1 MLVAI
6 LLLQKRRA
14 VPLSEPTNKI
24 LIVEDTAAARKLAV
38 RMLSSLGYAVK
49 EAEDAGEAI
58 RILEGEDFDVLFTD
72 IVMPGPA
79 NGIELARYVRL
90 GHPDMHIVFTSGFS
104 EMNSADLIEL
114 RATYVS
120 KPYRI
125 AEIARI
131 LQEVL
136 A

>member
-1 MLVAI
+1 
-6 LLLQKRRA
+6 
-14 VPLSEPTNKI
+14 
-24 LIVEDTAAARKLAV
+24 
-38 RMLSSLGYAVK
+38 MLSSLGYEVK

-58 RILEGEDFDVLFTD
+58 RILEGEEFDVLFTD

-90 GHPDMHIVFTSGFS
+90 GHPDIHIVFTSGFS
-104 EMNSADLIEL
+104 EMNSTDLNEL

-120 KPYRI
+120 KPYRK

>member
-1 MLVAI
+1 MT
-6 LLLQKRRA
+6 
-14 VPLSEPTNKI
+14 LSEPTTNKI

-90 GHPDMHIVFTSGFS
+90 GHPDIHIVFTSGFS
-104 EMNSADLIEL
+104 EMNSTELAEL

-120 KPYRI
+120 KPYRK